1 LEDKIKI
8 NVSVAGRNYPIK
20 ANAVEEEY
28 IRKGVDFIEKRMNII
43 QEKYDIK
50 DIQDTQALILIE
62 LATELSYLQNKQE
75 TESRLIENKIDQMLQ
90 L

>member
-1 LEDKIKI
+1 MEDKIKI

>member
-1 LEDKIKI
+1 MEDKIKI
-8 NVSVAGRNYPIK
+8 NVSVAGRNYPMK
-20 ANAVEEEY
+20 ANDIEEEF

-50 DIQDTQALILIE
+50 DIQDIQALILIE
-62 LATELSYLQNKQE
+62 LATELSYLQNNKE
-75 TESRLIENKIDQMLQ
+75 TESQLIENKIDQLLQ

>member
-1 LEDKIKI
+1 MEDKIKI
-8 NVSVAGRNYPIK
+8 NVSVAGRNYPMK

-28 IRKGVDFIEKRMNII
+28 IRKGVDFIEKRMSII

-50 DIQDTQALILIE
+50 DIQDIQALILIE
-62 LATELSYLQNKQE
+62 LATELSYIQNKQE
-75 TESRLIENKIDQMLQ
+75 NDSQLIENKIDQLLQ